1 MNLEE
6 MITKKEAVE
15 YIKKQTNI
23 FDNSNNISVKS
34 LNSNTLSVNGYA
46 NNLFLIENKTNR
58 KKIVLKQV
66 LPYVRKAA
74 LENVEIPL
82 PRERIYSEFYS
93 LKFWSQS
100 CPGYVPEVYFFD
112 SNNNIIIFE
121 YIEKMFLL
129 RSALIKRKR
138 FENID
143 DKIASFLAKT
153 AFYSSKYFLK
163 EKEFNGLLNFFNK
176 SDTINVWDDL
186 IFIRAILNP
195 QNRSINP
202 SIRDKVLD
210 YRQDQTII
218 RKTKKIRSVFKNKRI
233 SLMHGDFHSSNIFV
247 EKNKI
252 KIFDTEFAGYGLPAF
267 DMGRL
272 IGNLLLNYSSLIGL
286 NYSVHRK
293 KYQSYILKLIS
304 NIYNLF
310 KHKLSK
316 LIHRKSNSL
325 FMSLEEY
332 FNEYF
337 YQMLSFASLTIISR
351 LYNEGLCLDLKKIED
366 IKKRTVAQE
375 LAIKLS
381 KVIFYNNEKI
391 KSMDEL
397 IIMIEKINYSFQYNK
412 IKNWV
417 IKAAQ

>member
-1 MNLEE
+1 MNLKE

-143 DKIASFLAKT
+143 AKIASFLAKT

-195 QNRSINP
+195 KNRSINP

-210 YRQDQTII
+210 YRQNQTII

-351 LYNEGLCLDLKKIED
+351 LYDEGLCLDLKKIED

-397 IIMIEKINYSFQYNK
+397 IIMIEKTNYSFQYNK

>member
-1 MNLEE
+1 
-6 MITKKEAVE
+6 
-15 YIKKQTNI
+15 
-23 FDNSNNISVKS
+23 
-34 LNSNTLSVNGYA
+34 
-46 NNLFLIENKTNR
+46 
-58 KKIVLKQV
+58 
-66 LPYVRKAA
+66 
-74 LENVEIPL
+74 
-82 PRERIYSEFYS
+82 
-93 LKFWSQS
+93 
-100 CPGYVPEVYFFD
+100 
-112 SNNNIIIFE
+112 
-121 YIEKMFLL
+121 MFLL

>member
-195 QNRSINP
+195 KNRSINP

-351 LYNEGLCLDLKKIED
+351 LYDEGLCLDLKKIED

-397 IIMIEKINYSFQYNK
+397 IIMIEKTNYSFQYNK